1 MALEFGPGPELEHSL
16 DDALAT
22 SAVRDPGEDAL
33 ACYTSIAVGA
43 ALGGSAVHARRLME
57 RLEPYS
63 GHWVILANGASCR
76 GPVASFLS
84 LLAHAASMQPEAIRY
99 REQAERALTANRA
112 KGLRFWLDIVP
123 QQSERPIERSSGLSA
138 REAEVL
144 ALVASGRSNRE
155 IADELVLSV
164 RTVQR
169 HVDSAYTKLG
179 VHNRAGA
186 TRAALTLG
194 LIVEERMSPT
204 GDG

>member
-1 MALEFGPGPELEHSL
+1 
-16 DDALAT
+16 
-22 SAVRDPGEDAL
+22 
-33 ACYTSIAVGA
+33 
-43 ALGGSAVHARRLME
+43 
-57 RLEPYS
+57 
-63 GHWVILANGASCR
+63 
-76 GPVASFLS
+76 
-84 LLAHAASMQPEAIRY
+84 MQPEAIRY